1 MFKKLLIITLAISS
15 LLTLSA
21 CQKEK
26 TEEVKINKTEEIQ
39 TEIKIT
45 KEKEKSEEF
54 SIENKENINNNLQE
68 IKNKLYKDES
78 NETETN
84 IEKEIKNEFI
94 SFTNVENK
102 FYNIKDKQLFKS
114 IENPE
119 LSNSGEKCLALETED
134 MYYYVT
140 YVYDIDNND
149 TLKVL
154 NAYIEITSKDYET
167 SAMSSFENLK
177 IEAINPIGIGIIDI
191 DKNDNFVEY
200 CVFDQK
206 ENNNIEITLLRNI
219 DNSIEK
225 LGKIISSENNLN
237 YNFAI
242 DENGKIITSNDHII
256 SKDDKISG
264 YYTINSEKLEY
275 IKLN

>member
-26 TEEVKINKTEEIQ
+26 TEEIKINKTEEIK

-94 SFTNVENK
+94 SFTNIENK

-206 ENNNIEITLLRNI
+206 ENNNIEITILRNI

-256 SKDDKISG
+256 SKDDKING
-264 YYTINSEKLEY
+264 YYTINNEKLEY